1 MGAIYVVEQVSTGK
15 QRALKLMLPQLVADA
30 ALRRRFEQEA
40 RVGALIES
48 EHVVEVVGA
57 GVDAATSM
65 PWLAM
70 ELLVGDD
77 LSELVARQ
85 GALGAQ
91 DVLVIFE
98 QLCHA
103 VGAAHRVGI
112 VHRDLKPENIFIAR
126 SRRAGA
132 EITVKVLDFGI
143 AKIVAE
149 AKTSGTA
156 AVGSPMWMAPEQ
168 TDGAPITPAT
178 DVWALGLVAFN
189 LLTGRF
195 FWTAANAAEATVT
208 QLLREI
214 LFETIPPASARA
226 GELSASRPF
235 PATLDDWFAH
245 CVVRDPTARFQ
256 DASAALHSLRNVLS
270 ADDRTGTP
278 GFIER
283 VEPARPTARA
293 TDPSGAVAK
302 VDEVPTP
309 VEQGVHGAMG
319 TMAPSAKTAPE
330 MRGGWRAEPEGS
342 GRSRARPAAAA
353 IAGVIA
359 IVAILAATRRMF
371 SRHES
376 RTETA
381 LPVASLASAPV
392 LSSTSSSPSAAD
404 TPESTPAVAL
414 VPAAVTSSPPSS
426 AHEAPMTKTMANARP
441 LSSAAVHRPLTDE
454 SAAAPAQAAPCIS
467 EEHVQRMVRLHVLG
481 LRRCYERS
489 RVFGSPV
496 NIEVTLTVTADGL
509 AENVTATGDDP
520 PVARCVEGHVRLWHF
535 AAMGCMQRISVP
547 LRFPL
552 PARAE

>member
-1 MGAIYVVEQVSTGK
+1 MGAVYVVEQVSTGK

-30 ALRRRFEQEA
+30 ALRKRFEQEA

-57 GVDAATSM
+57 GVDAATNT

-70 ELLVGDD
+70 ELLVGED

-85 GALGAQ
+85 GALGAK

-214 LFETIPPASARA
+214 LFESIPSASARA
-226 GELSASRPF
+226 NELSASRPF
-235 PATLDDWFAH
+235 PAALNDWFAH

-270 ADDRTGTP
+270 ADDRMASP
-278 GFIER
+278 GLIER
-283 VEPARPTARA
+283 VEQALSAAGVTGR
-293 TDPSGAVAK
+293 SGSVAK

-330 MRGGWRAEPEGS
+330 MQDAWRAEPEGS

-353 IAGVIA
+353 VASVIA
-359 IVAILAATRRMF
+359 IVAVLAATRRMF
-371 SRHES
+371 SRHEL
-376 RTETA
+376 RTA
-381 LPVASLASAPV
+381 AGLPVASLSSAPV
-392 LSSTSSSPSAAD
+392 VSSASSSPSSTD
-404 TPESTPAVAL
+404 TAEPTHPVL
-414 VPAAVTSSPPSS
+414 PPTAVTSSPGSS
-426 AHEAPMTKTMANARP
+426 AHEAPLARSPTTARP
-441 LSSAAVHRPLTDE
+441 LSSAAVHRPLPDE
-454 SAAAPAQAAPCIS
+454 SAGAPEQAAPCVS
-467 EEHVQRMVRLHVLG
+467 EEQAQRTVRLHFLG
-481 LRRCYERS
+481 LRHCYERS

-496 NIEVTLTVTADGL
+496 NVDVTLTVSTDGL
-509 AENVTATGDDP
+509 PENVTATGDDP

-535 AAMGCMQRISVP
+535 AAMGCTQRISIP

-552 PARAE
+552 SARAE

>member
-1 MGAIYVVEQVSTGK
+1 MGAVYVVEQVSTGK

-57 GVDAATSM
+57 GVDAATST

-77 LSELVARQ
+77 LSELVTRQ
-85 GALGAQ
+85 GALHAK

-143 AKIVAE
+143 AKLVAE

-168 TDGAPITPAT
+168 TDGSAVTPAT

-214 LFETIPPASARA
+214 LFESIPSASARA
-226 GELSASRPF
+226 SALSASRPF

-256 DASAALHSLRNVLS
+256 DASAALHALRNV
-270 ADDRTGTP
+270 T
-278 GFIER
+278 
-283 VEPARPTARA
+283 
-293 TDPSGAVAK
+293 K
-302 VDEVPTP
+302 VDFDEVPAP
-309 VEQGVHGAMG
+309 VEQRVQSAMG

-330 MRGGWRAEPEGS
+330 MRDASRAEPEGS
-342 GRSRARPAAAA
+342 GRSRARLAAAA
-353 IAGVIA
+353 IAVVIA
-359 IVAILAATRRMF
+359 IVAVFAATQRMF

-376 RTETA
+376 RTVA
-381 LPVASLASAPV
+381 VLPVASLSSAPLLSSAPP
-392 LSSTSSSPSAAD
+392 LSSTSSSLSATD
-404 TPESTPAVAL
+404 TAESTHPVAL
-414 VPAAVTSSPPSS
+414 VPTAATSLPASS
-426 AHEAPMTKTMANARP
+426 AH
-441 LSSAAVHRPLTDE
+441 VHRPADE
-454 SAAAPAQAAPCIS
+454 SAAPAQAAACIS
-467 EEHVQRMVRLHVLG
+467 EEQVQRMLRVHWLG
-481 LRRCYERS
+481 LRHCYERS

-496 NIEVTLTVTADGL
+496 RVDVSFTVSADGL
-509 AENVTATGDDP
+509 PESVTATGDDS
-520 PVARCVEGHVRLWHF
+520 PVARCVEGHIRIWHF
-535 AAMGCMQRISVP
+535 AARGCTQRISVP
-547 LRFPL
+547 LSFPL
-552 PARAE
+552 QRERNE